1 MKSLTEKNKK
11 SVVYTSLIIYWII
24 LLSAT
29 SIPADS
35 VPTTGVSDK
44 IEHFLA
50 YFILSILLAST
61 LFFQNKFTI
70 LKKYYLLSTLII
82 ASVYGAIDE
91 LHQLLVPGRSCEL
104 LDWLSDI
111 GGVMLGII
119 FVRTILKKFLMN
131 YSDSRNL
138 S

>member
-1 MKSLTEKNKK
+1 LKSLTEKNKK

>member
-119 FVRTILKKFLMN
+119 FVRTIIKKFLMN

>member
-1 MKSLTEKNKK
+1 LKLLIEKNKK
-11 SVVYTSLIIYWII
+11 SFVYTSLIIYWII

-50 YFILSILLAST
+50 YFILTILLAST

-70 LKKYYLLSTLII
+70 LKKHYLLSTLII

-104 LDWLSDI
+104 LDWLSDV
-111 GGVMLGII
+111 GGVMLGIF
-119 FVRTILKKFLMN
+119 FVKTLLVKFLLI

-138 S
+138 L

>member
-1 MKSLTEKNKK
+1 LKSLTEKNKK

-119 FVRTILKKFLMN
+119 FVRTIIKKFLMN

>member
-1 MKSLTEKNKK
+1 MKLLTEKNSK
-11 SVVYTSLIIYWII
+11 SLVYISLIIYWII
-24 LLSAT
+24 LISAT

-50 YFILSILLAST
+50 YFILTILLAST
-61 LFFQNKFTI
+61 LIMQNKFSN
-70 LKKYYLLSTLII
+70 LKKHYLLSTLII
-82 ASVYGAIDE
+82 GIVYGAIDE
-91 LHQLLVPGRSCEL
+91 LHQLIVPGRSCEL
-104 LDWLSDI
+104 LDWLSDV

-119 FVRTILKKFLMN
+119 FVKALLVKFLLI

>member
-104 LDWLSDI
+104 LDWFSDI
-111 GGVMLGII
+111 GGVILGII

>member
-111 GGVMLGII
+111 GGVILGII